1 MRIVLLGPPGSGKG
15 TQAKVLTDKLGVPQ
29 ISTGD
34 MLRAAVAA
42 GTPLGREAKA
52 IMDRGALV
60 PDSVIVGMVR
70 ERIGQADCRGGYILD
85 GFPRTVAQAEALG
98 GILGELKTPLDT
110 VLSLTVPAEDVV
122 ERIAGRRTCR
132 GCGRMY
138 HIRYSPTREPGR
150 CDACGGETA
159 QRDDDREETV
169 RNRLRV
175 YTEQTAPLE
184 SFYERQGLLK
194 RIPGTGQIAE
204 ISGRMREALGV

>member
-52 IMDRGALV
+52 IMDRGSLV
-60 PDSVIVGMVR
+60 PDSVIIGLVR
-70 ERIGQADCRGGYILD
+70 ERIARADCRRGYILD
-85 GFPRTVAQAEALG
+85 GFPRTVAQAEALDG
-98 GILGELKTPLDT
+98 MLGELKTPLAC
-110 VLSLTVPAEDVV
+110 VLSLTVPPEDVV

-132 GCGRMY
+132 GCGKMY
-138 HIRYSPTREPGR
+138 HIRYSPTREAGR
-150 CDACGGETA
+150 CDACGGETY

-194 RIPGTGQIAE
+194 RVPGTGQIAE
-204 ISGRMREALGV
+204 ITDRMVRALGA

>member
-1 MRIVLLGPPGSGKG
+1 
-15 TQAKVLTDKLGVPQ
+15 
-29 ISTGD
+29 
-34 MLRAAVAA
+34 
-42 GTPLGREAKA
+42 
-52 IMDRGALV
+52 
-60 PDSVIVGMVR
+60 
-70 ERIGQADCRGGYILD
+70 
-85 GFPRTVAQAEALG
+85 
-98 GILGELKTPLDT
+98 
-110 VLSLTVPAEDVV
+110 
-122 ERIAGRRTCR
+122 
-132 GCGRMY
+132 MY
-138 HIRYSPTREPGR
+138 HIRYSPMREPGR

>member
-52 IMDRGALV
+52 IMDRGSLV
-60 PDSVIVGMVR
+60 PDSVIIGLVR
-70 ERIGQADCRGGYILD
+70 
-85 GFPRTVAQAEALG
+85 
-98 GILGELKTPLDT
+98 
-110 VLSLTVPAEDVV
+110 

-132 GCGRMY
+132 GCGKMY
-138 HIRYSPTREPGR
+138 HIRYSPTREAGR
-150 CDACGGETA
+150 CDACGGETY

-194 RIPGTGQIAE
+194 RVPGTGQIAE
-204 ISGRMREALGV
+204 ITDRMVRALGA

>member
-1 MRIVLLGPPGSGKG
+1 M
-15 TQAKVLTDKLGVPQ
+15 
-29 ISTGD
+29 
-34 MLRAAVAA
+34 
-42 GTPLGREAKA
+42 
-52 IMDRGALV
+52 
-60 PDSVIVGMVR
+60 
-70 ERIGQADCRGGYILD
+70 
-85 GFPRTVAQAEALG
+85 AQAEALD

-110 VLSLTVPAEDVV
+110 VLSLTVPAEDLV

-150 CDACGGETA
+150 CDACGGETT

-204 ISGRMREALGV
+204 ITGRMREALGV